1 MNTSTLSITDFGS
14 APIVAARVRALIA
27 DQDDAEL
34 LADHRRTRCL
44 RPALV
49 AYGSADARV
58 LADAPLAGHYV
69 RSAA

>member
-14 APIVAARVRALIA
+14 
-27 DQDDAEL
+27 
-34 LADHRRTRCL
+34 
-44 RPALV
+44 

-69 RSAA
+69 RGAA